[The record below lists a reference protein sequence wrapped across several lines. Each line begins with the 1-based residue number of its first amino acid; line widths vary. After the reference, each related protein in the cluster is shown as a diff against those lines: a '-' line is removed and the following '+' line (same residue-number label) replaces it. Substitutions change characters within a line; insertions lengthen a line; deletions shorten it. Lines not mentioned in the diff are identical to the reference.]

1 MAIRQPD
8 LRKRQSDLRKRQLE
22 RKDRPDLRKR
32 PRERQDR
39 PVSHRGPSGLYG
51 RKTAAAEAAQAA
63 PAAEAAL
70 AAPAA
75 NKAAKAAPA
84 AKAAQAAPAA
94 KAAQAAPAAKAAQ
107 VARRPATKA
116 AQAAP
121 ADRAGCAEAA
131 HEAGLQAGLA
141 LKLVAAAADRAETRA
156 AAAELQAGSAE
167 LRAAAA
173 EKEAAAAA
181 EGLRQLQAQLEHLK
195 YKEVVRMRELHLKR
209 RKLRQVVLRL
219 RQRASFPRAPPWIR
233 ILTPRPWAVIRQISR
248 PEQRLRPHEAARRG
262 KREAAACT
270 SSLSVR
276 ACG

>member
-1 MAIRQPD
+1 MAIRKPD
-8 LRKRQSDLRKRQLE
+8 LRKRQRE
-22 RKDRPDLRKR
+22 RK
-32 PRERQDR
+32 DR
-39 PVSHRGPSGLYG
+39 PVSHRGRSGLYG

-94 KAAQAAPAAKAAQ
+94 KAAQVAP
-107 VARRPATKA
+107 RPATKA

-156 AAAELQAGSAE
+156 AAAE
-167 LRAAAA
+167 
-173 EKEAAAAA
+173 KEAAAAA
-181 EGLRQLQAQLEHLK
+181 EGLRQLKAKLGHLK
-195 YKEVVRMRELHLKR
+195 DKEVVRMRELQLKR
-209 RKLRQVVLRL
+209 RELRQVVLRL
-219 RQRASFPRAPPWIR
+219 RQR
-233 ILTPRPWAVIRQISR
+233 Q
-248 PEQRLRPHEAARRG
+248 LREG
-262 KREAAACT
+262 KIIFSAGSPLDKDFDAAALGGYST
-270 SSLSVR
+270 DIET
-276 ACG
+276 